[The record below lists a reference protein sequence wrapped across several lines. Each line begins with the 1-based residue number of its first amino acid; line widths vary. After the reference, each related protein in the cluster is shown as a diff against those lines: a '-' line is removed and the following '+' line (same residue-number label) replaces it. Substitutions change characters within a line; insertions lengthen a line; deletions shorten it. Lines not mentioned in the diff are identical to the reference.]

1 MPVKNPFRNL
11 KNSLY
16 FISAKKVFSNYK
28 ISLDIFFLDLVFY
41 ILFYYTSQYATL
53 LSKSVQ
59 SQIVIL
65 IVPLVFGIFTLML
78 YSFFKLNILRLL
90 QKQINGEITED
101 KSDEKKKSG
110 LLEIFEF
117 KNFDAKRYFMFCL
130 LNLMLIIWSI
140 LIMLVINQSLISF
153 ISEDYLPYV
162 NPVINIPLILL
173 FYVAFNIAQS
183 MFFIEGKIKKVFGR
197 ELFPLIKKGIHA
209 ILITLIFLIIYSLIL
224 FGVSKL
230 VGDTTTNKTVLITI
244 LTITNIVY
252 YILHFINRI
261 YLLSVVGKTREIAVR
276 KDVLPQH
283 KSGSP

>member
-1 MPVKNPFRNL
+1 M
-11 KNSLY
+11 
-16 FISAKKVFSNYK
+16 
-28 ISLDIFFLDLVFY
+28 
-41 ILFYYTSQYATL
+41 
-53 LSKSVQ
+53 
-59 SQIVIL
+59 
-65 IVPLVFGIFTLML
+65 PLVFGIFTLML

>member
-117 KNFDAKRYFMFCL
+117 KNFDAKRYFMFLHLTLHKACFL
-130 LNLMLIIWSI
+130 SR
-140 LIMLVINQSLISF
+140 VKSRRYSAESFSL
-153 ISEDYLPYV
+153 
-162 NPVINIPLILL
+162 
-173 FYVAFNIAQS
+173 
-183 MFFIEGKIKKVFGR
+183 
-197 ELFPLIKKGIHA
+197 
-209 ILITLIFLIIYSLIL
+209 
-224 FGVSKL
+224 
-230 VGDTTTNKTVLITI
+230 
-244 LTITNIVY
+244 
-252 YILHFINRI
+252 
-261 YLLSVVGKTREIAVR
+261 
-276 KDVLPQH
+276 
-283 KSGSP
+283 